1 MSANW
6 RLKEKKTAQCISI
19 HLLRKKAPSIPVCE
33 SRFLTSFFKS
43 HRSACMV
50 SEMFIKLLLSL
61 LWQYRSK
68 GWEDHNAV
76 SHQLFIS
83 LPQLT
88 FSLWQIPGLSTHG
101 LVVFSESLD
110 ISICSQTSDV
120 FFSPG
125 SVYQWRKK
133 TQRDGTSKIITSLRQ
148 SSLSEEQSM
157 VSFCAFRKCNA
168 ADREN
173 L

>member
-120 FFSPG
+120 FFPPWISLPVEEKNTEG
-125 SVYQWRKK
+125 WHKQNNH
-133 TQRDGTSKIITSLRQ
+133 IITPKQPLWRAINGVI
-148 SSLSEEQSM
+148 LC
-157 VSFCAFRKCNA
+157 F
-168 ADREN
+168 
-173 L
+173 